1 MTNDYAKRSRI
12 ARYIN
17 TVTAVFLATILMV
30 MIANAALTRHP
41 WAITCYNCKA
51 CNLKCP
57 LGLDPSGY
65 VTAALTANPDYMM
78 YATKVRISLEEALQV
93 DPGMIINHRGRL
105 LTAQKAL
112 FELVLPR
119 KTEVRV
125 YKMRAKDAAK
135 YDLLCGNCQ
144 KTCPIN
150 LPIEEIIRDLRKNGR
165 FESFKGIGGRS

>member
-1 MTNDYAKRSRI
+1 MVNKQVNRSRI

-30 MIANAALTRHP
+30 MIVNAALTRHP

-51 CNLKCP
+51 CNSECP

-65 VTAALTANPDYMM
+65 VTVALTANPDYMM
-78 YATKVRISLEEALQV
+78 YATKVRISLEEAYQV

-105 LTAQKAL
+105 LTSQKAL
-112 FELVLPR
+112 TEAGLSP

-165 FESFKGIGGRS
+165 FESLQGSEEAL